1 MRTAFSC
8 VKNISDMAIA
18 GGEFV
23 LELSTAFSYAKMLSH
38 AALQCD
44 LEYSILTIFANYA
57 CAEIVSLQ
65 LRTQPVQAAEAL
77 LTLLPSSRA
86 FSPNFIRKLAGRG
99 YLSVEPMAPDKNRY
113 SN

>member
-1 MRTAFSC
+1 

-18 GGEFV
+18 WGEFV

-38 AALQCD
+38 SALQCS
-44 LEYSILTIFANYA
+44 LWYSIYTIFANYA

-65 LRTQPVQAAEAL
+65 LQTQPVQAAEAL
-77 LTLLPSSRA
+77 LTLLPSLHA
-86 FSPNFIRKLAGRG
+86 FSPNYIRKLAGRG
-99 YLSVEPMAPDKNRY
+99 FLSVKPMALDKNRY

>member
-23 LELSTAFSYAKMLSH
+23 LKLSTAFSMRKCFHMQL
-38 AALQCD
+38 
-44 LEYSILTIFANYA
+44 YSVVVATVFLTVFANYA

-65 LRTQPVQAAEAL
+65 LQTRPVQAAEAL
-77 LTLLPSSRA
+77 LTLLSSSCA
-86 FSPNFIRKLAGRG
+86 FSPNYIRKL
-99 YLSVEPMAPDKNRY
+99 S
-113 SN
+113 

>member
-23 LELSTAFSYAKMLSH
+23 LKLSTAFSVRKCFHMRL
-38 AALQCD
+38 
-44 LEYSILTIFANYA
+44 YSVDEGTAFLTLFPNYA

-65 LRTQPVQAAEAL
+65 LQTRPVQAAEAL

-86 FSPNFIRKLAGRG
+86 FSPNYIRKLAGREF
-99 YLSVEPMAPDKNRY
+99 LSVEPMALDKNRY